1 MRKLLPGTDIVSNP
15 HINSKIHVWKK
26 EYDPHVKGIRY
37 KTLPYYAQW
46 IEIFGKDKAI
56 GENVVDPIDLVNE
69 LYRSGCEQEGETGDK
84 YVPLTPNDIYDVDD
98 NSVCKPTESTKELKK
113 DGSSIENKQL
123 NDIMKGIVGL
133 KLFDKLKDCD
143 ELVQN
148 QKHLDFFLSL
158 PMDGHEEYVWML
170 LDGRL

>member
-1 MRKLLPGTDIVSNP
+1 M
-15 HINSKIHVWKK
+15 K
-26 EYDPHVKGIRY
+26 EYG
-37 KTLPYYAQW
+37 TTW
-46 IEIFGKDKAI
+46 IEIFGKDKAT

-69 LYRSGCEQEGETGDK
+69 LYHSGCEQEDETGDK
-84 YVPLTPNDIYDVDD
+84 YVPLTPNDIHDVED
-98 NSVCKPTESTKELKK
+98 NSVCKPTESTVKIHRKKELKK